1 MVSELFTVYGETDG
15 AALTGDFP
23 LYADLI
29 DYTLASPEYLRI
41 PRGMKIKIWAIRVNG
56 NLGDT
61 AVTVNYT
68 HDVTAGMPV
77 YFAVNTDILDTAV
90 DSRISDYYRKPIII
104 RGFSGTEA
112 VKFTWTQP
120 ILAVTNVEIDVE
132 YCD

>member
-1 MVSELFTVYGETDG
+1 MVSELFTVYGESDGVAVTD
-15 AALTGDFP
+15 DFP

-29 DYTLASPEYLRI
+29 DYTIAAPEYLRI
-41 PRGMKIKIWAIRVNG
+41 PQGMKVKIWAIRVNG

-68 HDVTAGMPV
+68 HDVTAGIPV
-77 YFAVNTDILDTAV
+77 YVAINTDILDNAV
-90 DSRISDYYRKPIII
+90 DSRFSDDYRKPIIL
-104 RGFSGTEA
+104 RGFAGTEA

-120 ILAVTNVEIDVE
+120 AAVVANVEIDVE

>member
-15 AALTGDFP
+15 VAVTDDLP
-23 LYADLI
+23 LYADII
-29 DYTLASPEYLRI
+29 DYTIAAPEYLRI
-41 PRGMKIKIWAIRVNG
+41 PRGMKLKIWAIRVNG

-68 HDVTAGMPV
+68 HDVTAGIPV
-77 YFAVNTDILDTAV
+77 YIAINTDILDNAV
-90 DSRISDYYRKPIII
+90 DSRFSDDYRKPIIL
-104 RGFSGTEA
+104 RGFTGDEA

-120 ILAVTNVEIDVE
+120 AAVVANAEIDIE